1 MKTRSVFLSA
11 AFAALLF
18 VGAGCGS
25 KAPAPAAVPDV
36 NQAVEKPSSP
46 GLPRM
51 TEQPL
56 DEDDHLD
63 EALKDLDIVE

>member
-1 MKTRSVFLSA
+1 MKNRY
-11 AFAALLF
+11 AFVALVLLF
-18 VGAGCGS
+18 VGAGCGA
-25 KAPAPAAVPDV
+25 KAPAAPAPAV
-36 NQAVEKPSSP
+36 NEAAQKPSSP

-63 EALKDLDIVE
+63 EALKDLETVE

>member
-1 MKTRSVFLSA
+1 MKIRYAFFSA
-11 AFAALLF
+11 AFVTLLF
-18 VGAGCGS
+18 AGAGCGS
-25 KAPAPAAVPDV
+25 KAPSPAAAPAV
-36 NQAVEKPSSP
+36 NEAAEKPSSP